1 MKNIYLF
8 QGFSFAKDLRSIV
21 EKASIIYPGKSY
33 YSGFSDR
40 DENINNHRYRLG
52 VVYDLAKNQSIV
64 LQTNQTRTRFLQSFI
79 TDENYKRDTQL
90 ITGIAKANRTRT
102 FKYGSTTINYLY
114 KIDTIGSIIKLA
126 GEYSYTNRKELNGFA
141 EVYNDPFENS
151 TYKTNAPFTTGI
163 HSLQS
168 DMTKIL
174 RNKSEIKAGAKY
186 VSIKR
191 DNTIIT
197 EDYKSNNWIFNPG
210 KSDHFIYKESILMF
224 YSSVEKSIK
233 RINIKA
239 GLRAEETFSKGNSVS
254 SGQIFSKKYFGLF
267 PSLFI
272 MKILNKENGSAVY
285 VNYSRRLSRPTLSDL
300 NPFSFQYNNY
310 TILTGNP
317 NLLPQFTH
325 NIALGY
331 KFWDD
336 FSADIYLAKTVNV
349 ITLSANAKNNFIDYR
364 TENVDKSMQ
373 FGLNINT
380 PFTIANVWSINN
392 NFSLYNLAY
401 HFDNSSTNQTSFS
414 IKSVHTIVL
423 KSIVDID
430 AVVDYRSAHFYANLK
445 TFYVFYFDMGFSK
458 KILKNHG
465 RLRLSFS
472 DLFNTL
478 REKELTVSNNTR
490 IDFYRKRPSQ
500 TVGLGFSY
508 NFSSGKK
515 FTQKN
520 IEQTNSEERNRV
532 GN

>member
-1 MKNIYLF
+1 
-8 QGFSFAKDLRSIV
+8 
-21 EKASIIYPGKSY
+21 
-33 YSGFSDR
+33 
-40 DENINNHRYRLG
+40 
-52 VVYDLAKNQSIV
+52 
-64 LQTNQTRTRFLQSFI
+64 
-79 TDENYKRDTQL
+79 
-90 ITGIAKANRTRT
+90 
-102 FKYGSTTINYLY
+102 
-114 KIDTIGSIIKLA
+114 
-126 GEYSYTNRKELNGFA
+126 
-141 EVYNDPFENS
+141 
-151 TYKTNAPFTTGI
+151 
-163 HSLQS
+163 
-168 DMTKIL
+168 
-174 RNKSEIKAGAKY
+174 
-186 VSIKR
+186 
-191 DNTIIT
+191 
-197 EDYKSNNWIFNPG
+197 
-210 KSDHFIYKESILMF
+210 
-224 YSSVEKSIK
+224 
-233 RINIKA
+233 
-239 GLRAEETFSKGNSVS
+239 
-254 SGQIFSKKYFGLF
+254 
-267 PSLFI
+267 
-272 MKILNKENGSAVY
+272 
-285 VNYSRRLSRPTLSDL
+285 
-300 NPFSFQYNNY
+300 
-310 TILTGNP
+310 
-317 NLLPQFTH
+317 
-325 NIALGY
+325 
-331 KFWDD
+331 
-336 FSADIYLAKTVNV
+336 
-349 ITLSANAKNNFIDYR
+349 
-364 TENVDKSMQ
+364 MQ